1 MNPFI
6 NGRNLHYIKNNSNFN
21 NKFIIYFNFLFQRI
35 NNDCLLKYL
44 TFHFICKIV
53 FHKMKKQTADIV
65 NKHNQ
70 KTKTNRHIRYI
81 LLD

>member
-6 NGRNLHYIKNNSNFN
+6 NGRNLHYIQNNSNFN
-21 NKFIIYFNFLFQRI
+21 DKFIIYFNFLFQRI
-35 NNDCLLKYL
+35 KNDCLLKYL

-53 FHKMKKQTADIV
+53 IHKMKKQIADIV

-70 KTKTNRHIRYI
+70 KTK
-81 LLD
+81 